1 MVLVLH
7 ARLPRIV
14 RSSPEPRDYLSFLNH
29 LPSLHFPSPNISIFG
44 MPLSYVN
51 SAFDILYS

>member
-1 MVLVLH
+1 MVLVLN

-29 LPSLHFPSPNISIFG
+29 LSFHFPP
-44 MPLSYVN
+44 
-51 SAFDILYS
+51 A